1 MPRCQ
6 VGLFKKM
13 KSSHFSPDTLEF
25 MYLLHEFGVRYLI
38 VGGEAV
44 IYYGHARL
52 TGDVDF
58 FYERE
63 EANAGNMYKA
73 IHAFWD
79 GAIPGDITVNDLMQA
94 GVIIQFGQP
103 PNRIDIIN
111 TITGVT
117 FGEAWAGRR
126 TEKLSMKRKHFS
138 VYILG
143 LEHLR
148 KNKKVTGRYKDL
160 EDLRYLNR
168 IGGTH

>member
-1 MPRCQ
+1 
-6 VGLFKKM
+6 M

-25 MYLLHEFGVRYLI
+25 MYLLNEFKVRYLI

-58 FYERE
+58 FYERDE
-63 EANAGNMYKA
+63 TNAGNMYKA
-73 IHAFWD
+73 IYEFWD
-79 GAIPGDITVNDLMQA
+79 GAIPGDVTVNDLMQA
-94 GVIIQFGQP
+94 GIIIQFGQP

-117 FGEAWAGRR
+117 FEEAWDGRI
-126 TEKLSMKRKHFS
+126 TEKLSMNRKRFP

-143 LEHLR
+143 LEQLR
-148 KNKKVTGRYKDL
+148 KNKNATGRHKDL

-168 IGGTH
+168 ISKSAD